1 MSEGRTHI
9 INVTVNGSEYAMLVR
24 RATGIMHL
32 PAIVVG
38 VCASAIRANMSR
50 AAKITINER
59 GR

>member
-1 MSEGRTHI
+1 MSEGRTHG
-9 INVTVNGSEYAMLVR
+9 INVTVNGSELAMLV

-32 PAIVVG
+32 PAIGVG

-59 GR
+59 GG